1 MDINFC
7 KRCGSKL
14 ILKEIG
20 DEGNQKY
27 CEKCDKY
34 YFNNPVPCVL
44 VLILNQYKEVLLL
57 KQSYIVKDKR
67 TLCSGYPKKEET
79 LEETVSREVFEE
91 TGQIVESCDYIK
103 SYYFAPKNLIMA
115 GFIAYVSKKEFGNS
129 KEVDDLKWASLET
142 AGELLARENNLSGKH
157 FDECAAFLKG
167 EQA

>member
-7 KRCGSKL
+7 VKCGSKL

-34 YFNNPVPCVL
+34 YFDNPVPCVL
-44 VLILNQYKEVLLL
+44 VLILNQNKEALLL
-57 KQSYIVKDKR
+57 KQSYIIKDKW
-67 TLCSGYPKKEET
+67 TLCSGYTKKEET

-91 TGQIVESCDYIK
+91 TGQTVLSCDYIK

-115 GFIAYVSKKEFGNS
+115 GFIAYVNKKEFGDS
-129 KEVDDLKWASLET
+129 KEVDDLKWESLET
-142 AGELLARENNLSGKH
+142 TGELLARENNLSGKH
-157 FDECAAFLKG
+157 FDECFNFLKG
-167 EQA
+167 EQV

>member
-7 KRCGSKL
+7 TKCGSKL

-20 DEGNQKY
+20 DEGDQKY

-34 YFNNPVPCVL
+34 YFDNPVPCVL
-44 VLILNQYKEVLLL
+44 VLILNQNKEALLL
-57 KQSYIVKDKR
+57 KQNYIVKDKW

-103 SYYFAPKNLIMA
+103 SYYFSPKNLIMS
-115 GFIAYVSKKEFGNS
+115 GFIAYVNKKEFGDS
-129 KEVDDLKWASLET
+129 KEVDELRWESLET
-142 AGELLARENNLSGKH
+142 AGEMLARENNLSGKH

>member
-7 KRCGSKL
+7 TRCGSKL